1 MAINVNNSFVGTPAM
16 DGGVYFRAALGTELP
31 KTATE
36 ALDNAFEDHG
46 AVGEDGFSV
55 TPTRNNTDIRMMG
68 GDVFRTIQ
76 SEYGVEIV
84 LTLLED
90 DTEAVV
96 KTTFGDSKTTTKNT
110 KDGGVERTV
119 YYSSDP
125 LPISTHVLKAVDG
138 DKTNLYLVERG
149 QVVSVG
155 ERRVAHSD
163 VTRTEVTIRAYKST
177 AEELKGANVV
187 ELRYN
192 PNGPDKNSEEEDTDN
207 TPEEESESGS
217 TAESEETNSDPNT
230 AA

>member
-16 DGGVYFRAALGTELP
+16 DGGVYFRAALGTKLP
-31 KTATE
+31 KSALE
-36 ALDNAFEDHG
+36 ALDPAFEDHG

-96 KTTFGDSKTTTKNT
+96 KTTFGDSKTTKKTT
-110 KDGGVERTV
+110 EDGGVERTV

-163 VTRTEVTIRAYKST
+163 VTRTELTIRAYKST
-177 AEELKGANVV
+177 AEELQGANVV

-192 PNGPDKNSEEEDTDN
+192 PNGPDEA
-207 TPEEESESGS
+207 PEEETESGS
-217 TAESEETNSDPNT
+217 TEESEETNPDPNT

>member
-1 MAINVNNSFVGTPAM
+1 MAINVNNSFVGTPAL
-16 DGGVYFRAALGTELP
+16 DGGVYFRAPLGTPLP
-31 KTATE
+31 KTVLE
-36 ALDNAFEDHG
+36 SLDKAFEDHG

-76 SEYGVEIV
+76 SEYGVEVV

-96 KTTFGDSKTTTKNT
+96 KTTFGDSKTTK
-110 KDGGVERTV
+110 KKLEKGGIERTV

-125 LPISTHVLKAVDG
+125 LPISSHVLKAVDG
-138 DKTNLYLVERG
+138 DKTTLYIIERG

-177 AEELKGANVV
+177 AKELKGANVV
-187 ELRYN
+187 ELRHN
-192 PNGPDKNSEEEDTDN
+192 PNATEDEASDDQAGEEAGASETEAQGD
-207 TPEEESESGS
+207 PEATS
-217 TAESEETNSDPNT
+217 
-230 AA
+230 

>member
-16 DGGVYFRAALGTELP
+16 DGGVYFRAALGTKLP
-31 KTATE
+31 KTAIE
-36 ALDNAFEDHG
+36 ELDNAFEDHG

-96 KTTFGDSKTTTKNT
+96 KTTFGDSKTTTKTT

-163 VTRTEVTIRAYKST
+163 VTRTELTIRADKST
-177 AEELKGANVV
+177 AKELKGANVV

-192 PNGPDKNSEEEDTDN
+192 PNGPEKNSEKEDTDN
-207 TPEEESESGS
+207 TPEGESESGS
-217 TAESEETNSDPNT
+217 TAESEETNSDPN
-230 AA
+230 AEA

>member
-16 DGGVYFRAALGTELP
+16 DGGVYFRAPLGTKLP
-31 KTATE
+31 ETATE
-36 ALDNAFEDHG
+36 SLADAFEDHG

-96 KTTFGDSKTTTKNT
+96 KTTFGDSKTTTKT
-110 KDGGVERTV
+110 LKDGGVERTV

-163 VTRTEVTIRAYKST
+163 VTRTELTIRAYKST
-177 AEELKGANVV
+177 AEALKGANVV
-187 ELRYN
+187 ELRHN
-192 PNGPDKNSEEEDTDN
+192 PNGPEKNSKEEDTEN
-207 TPEEESESGS
+207 TPEKESESGS

-230 AA
+230 AE

>member
-16 DGGVYFRAALGTELP
+16 DGGVYFRAALGAKLP
-31 KTATE
+31 KSATE

-96 KTTFGDSKTTTKNT
+96 KTTFGDSKTTTKTT

-163 VTRTEVTIRAYKST
+163 VTRTELTIRAYKST
-177 AEELKGANVV
+177 AKELKGANVV

-192 PNGPDKNSEEEDTDN
+192 PNGPDKNSEKEDTDN
-207 TPEEESESGS
+207 TPEGESESGS
-217 TAESEETNSDPNT
+217 TAESEETNSDPN
-230 AA
+230 AEA

>member
-16 DGGVYFRAALGTELP
+16 DGGVYFRAPLGTKLP
-31 KTATE
+31 ETATE
-36 ALDNAFEDHG
+36 SLADAFEDHG

-96 KTTFGDSKTTTKNT
+96 KTTFGDSKTTTKTT

-163 VTRTEVTIRAYKST
+163 VTRTELTIRAYKST
-177 AEELKGANVV
+177 AKELKGANVV

-192 PNGPDKNSEEEDTDN
+192 PNGPEKNSEKEDTDN
-207 TPEEESESGS
+207 TPEGESESGS
-217 TAESEETNSDPNT
+217 TAESEETNSDPN
-230 AA
+230 AEA